1 MLWLIFSA
9 FILLALLSILWPLI
23 KAPRGASAQ
32 AFDVEV
38 YRGQVAEIDRDEAQG
53 LIAPQDAQ
61 GAKAEAG
68 RRLLDATKGFEAPLA
83 KKNPPWRALAVAIAG
98 LFLVPALALTFY
110 LSIGH
115 PNLPDLPLA
124 ARFDA
129 APGRTDMAAAIAKVE
144 AHLKQNPD
152 DGRGYEVLAPVYFRL
167 GRAREAVMAYS
178 EALRLLGP
186 TPERHTHLGEAFVL
200 AANGVV
206 TDEAI
211 KQFEAALA
219 GDPEAKKPRFFLG
232 LAAEQK
238 NDFAGAQKYWTK
250 LAEEEPPNSP
260 LAEALRRRMGKPAT
274 EAPQS
279 AVAAQIEA
287 MPRAEQQKAIRA
299 MVGRLAARLAKE
311 GGDVESWL
319 RLVRAYAVL
328 EERDLARKAVVEA
341 RRNLASDA
349 PAIARIDDLA
359 RELGLEG

>member
-1 MLWLIFSA
+1 
-9 FILLALLSILWPLI
+9 
-23 KAPRGASAQ
+23 
-32 AFDVEV
+32 
-38 YRGQVAEIDRDEAQG
+38 
-53 LIAPQDAQ
+53 
-61 GAKAEAG
+61 
-68 RRLLDATKGFEAPLA
+68 
-83 KKNPPWRALAVAIAG
+83 
-98 LFLVPALALTFY
+98 
-110 LSIGH
+110 
-115 PNLPDLPLA
+115 
-124 ARFDA
+124 
-129 APGRTDMAAAIAKVE
+129 
-144 AHLKQNPD
+144 
-152 DGRGYEVLAPVYFRL
+152 
-167 GRAREAVMAYS
+167 MAYS